1 MENPSGNGLATEA
14 PPPQAPSP
22 APPSGSAAPPPT
34 RAWLVALSSVL
45 LIATATW
52 LATHALRRYHM
63 GQIGA
68 RRVVI
73 RGDEVFADVEEI
85 LEKYRQALSGY
96 DQIIAE
102 APKLAAERNRLLL
115 RKAEAD
121 RQIEELRART
131 DITAAQRE
139 EMLVEME
146 RRAAGIQIDL
156 NTNKSAE
163 LRIPTAQKN
172 KTMACKEMRGLLA
185 RVKTQERQVQWNA
198 HILALCAVF

>member
-1 MENPSGNGLATEA
+1 MENPSGNGLATEVPPTQADSSA
-14 PPPQAPSP
+14 PPP
-22 APPSGSAAPPPT
+22 GSAAPPP
-34 RAWLVALSSVL
+34 RAWLVALSAVL
-45 LIATATW
+45 LIAAFTW

-73 RGDEVFADVEEI
+73 RGDEVFADVEQI
-85 LEKYRQALSGY
+85 LEKYRQAMSGY

-102 APKLAAERNRLLL
+102 GPRLSAERNRLLL

-121 RQIEELRART
+121 RQVEELKARQ
-131 DITAAQRE
+131 DITPAQRE

-172 KTMACKEMRGLLA
+172 KTMACEEMRGLLA
-185 RVKTQERQVQWNA
+185 RVKTKELQVQWKA
-198 HILALCAVF
+198 HIQTLCAGY